1 MTAEL
6 AESLCLIIEQQAKLI
21 RELTMRLVEL
31 HGLEEAE
38 RAAGDR
44 ITTEYQSLMGEDKN

>member
-38 RAAGDR
+38 RADADR
-44 ITTEYQSLMGEDKN
+44 ITTEYQSLMGEGKN

>member
-6 AESLCLIIEQQAKLI
+6 AESLCLIIEQQAQLI
-21 RELTMRLVEL
+21 RKLTMRLVEL

-38 RAAGDR
+38 RAAVDR